1 MAQVRT
7 RMEAKGFAANA
18 NNRTSTGGRRP
29 RLLHG
34 MAGAE
39 GFELE
44 PYCGRLSPQ
53 AKSRVNASFALV
65 NLYIARKTTGPSG
78 GTIYAQRPRTGH
90 FGENKAKSNG
100 SQVDRE
106 VKLWHSK
113 NLLSNAGL

>member
-1 MAQVRT
+1 
-7 RMEAKGFAANA
+7 MEAKGFAANA

-44 PYCGRLSPQ
+44 AYCERLSPQ
-53 AKSRVNASFALV
+53 AKSRVNASFALG
-65 NLYIARKTTGPSG
+65 NLYIARKRLGPLGAQSTRSAQG
-78 GTIYAQRPRTGH
+78 QGTL
-90 FGENKAKSNG
+90 EKNKAKSNG
-100 SQVDRE
+100 SQFDRE
-106 VKLWHSK
+106 VRLWHSK